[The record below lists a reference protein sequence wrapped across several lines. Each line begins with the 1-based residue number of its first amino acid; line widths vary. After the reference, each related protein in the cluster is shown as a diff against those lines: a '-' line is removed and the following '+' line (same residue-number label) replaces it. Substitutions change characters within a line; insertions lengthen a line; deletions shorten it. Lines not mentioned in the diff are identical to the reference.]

1 MPPHLSPTVA
11 PTPAADP
18 RFRTGSYIT
27 DGQHLYWVRRANL
40 GPMLQDASVLVVED
54 CKTNVVLELD
64 LARVATTCTLV
75 RSESAA

>member
-1 MPPHLSPTVA
+1 
-11 PTPAADP
+11 
-18 RFRTGSYIT
+18 
-27 DGQHLYWVRRANL
+27 
-40 GPMLQDASVLVVED
+40 MLQDASVLVVED